1 MNVTVVRGYTGAAP
15 MFLAMQR
22 KEIDGQMVGLSSV
35 VSGQRTLWEKG
46 AFRAL
51 VQFGRKTR
59 HAQFGGIPTGR
70 ELTKDPAVLSLLD
83 FAEAPFFMSLPFVA
97 PPGIPEDRARA
108 LQTAF
113 MAMCRDKGVIA
124 EAEKLGFDVSPID
137 AGEIMQILK
146 MMYATPPEVIARY
159 KAISSD
165 KSIKVKK

>member
-1 MNVTVVRGYTGAAP
+1 
-15 MFLAMQR
+15 
-22 KEIDGQMVGLSSV
+22 
-35 VSGQRTLWEKG
+35 
-46 AFRAL
+46 
-51 VQFGRKTR
+51 
-59 HAQFGGIPTGR
+59 
-70 ELTKDPAVLSLLD
+70 
-83 FAEAPFFMSLPFVA
+83 MSLPFVA